1 MWSHQVPVVGHMS
14 CREIILQR
22 VTVSRLP
29 PCSVTTRCAW
39 WNPTIVTKKLDRSTH
54 EKRRASSTKL
64 DSKPVFELSKVL
76 TKSGLSAARS
86 LAILE
91 VISTVVVPL
100 ATEDSIDMLKN
111 KLDDLDGR
119 FNVLA
124 LCIIIEA
131 ASKPDS
137 FFKQFLS
144 AVLKFVQW

>member
-1 MWSHQVPVVGHMS
+1 MS

-39 WNPTIVTKKLDRSTH
+39 WNPTIVTKKLDRS
-54 EKRRASSTKL
+54 
-64 DSKPVFELSKVL
+64 
-76 TKSGLSAARS
+76 

-111 KLDDLDGR
+111 KLDDLDGK

-124 LCIIIEA
+124 LCIIIQA

-144 AVLKFVQW
+144 AVLKFVQ